1 MYKYYNPNPGH
12 FNTGDCVVRGISKLM
27 SQSWE
32 WTYMMICIQGFL
44 MKKMPSYNEVW
55 SEYLFNNGYRRTQLP
70 NTCPDCYIVKD
81 FCHDFPIGRYLLALD
96 GHVVA
101 VVDGN
106 YYDTWDSGNETVLYY
121 WRREQ

>member
-1 MYKYYNPNPGH
+1 
-12 FNTGDCVVRGISKLM
+12 
-27 SQSWE
+27 
-32 WTYMMICIQGFL
+32 

-81 FCHDFPIGRYLLALD
+81 FCHDFSIGRYLLALD